1 MSLQQFDGLEIPAP
15 ADFHV
20 HLRDGPMMEL
30 VTPTIRQGG
39 VNTVF
44 VMVSNQLRC
53 GERNKNLNSSAIK
66 AQLGAS
72 NHHGQTCFG
81 LQEKTGEH

>member
-1 MSLQQFDGLEIPAP
+1 MSLKQFDGLEIPAP

-44 VMVSNQLRC
+44 VMVSNQLNHRTS
-53 GERNKNLNSSAIK
+53 NKNLNNLIK
-66 AQLGAS
+66 A
-72 NHHGQTCFG
+72 
-81 LQEKTGEH
+81 

>member
-1 MSLQQFDGLEIPAP
+1 MAGT
-15 ADFHV
+15 V

-44 VMVSNQLRC
+44 VMVRHFSD
-53 GERNKNLNSSAIK
+53 SW
-66 AQLGAS
+66 
-72 NHHGQTCFG
+72 
-81 LQEKTGEH
+81 

>member
-1 MSLQQFDGLEIPAP
+1 MTLCREHFICIMSLQHFDGLEIPAP

-44 VMVSNQLRC
+44 VMVSISLSCRKW
-53 GERNKNLNSSAIK
+53 NKNLSSFTTK
-66 AQLGAS
+66 AQPGTS
-72 NHHGQTCFG
+72 NHHR
-81 LQEKTGEH
+81 

>member
-44 VMVSNQLRC
+44 VMVSIQLKHARC
-53 GERNKNLNSSAIK
+53 NKNLNIFTIK
-66 AQLGAS
+66 AQSGTP
-72 NHHGQTCFG
+72 NHHRPARFG
-81 LQEKTGEH
+81 LQEET